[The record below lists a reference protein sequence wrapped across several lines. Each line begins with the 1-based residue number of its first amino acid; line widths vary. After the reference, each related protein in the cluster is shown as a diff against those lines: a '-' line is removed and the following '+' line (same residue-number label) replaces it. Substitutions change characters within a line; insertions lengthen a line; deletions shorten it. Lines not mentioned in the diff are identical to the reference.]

1 MKKIIFLLIIISA
14 ALFAQQKRT
23 HLMDALEKRDIKTAI
38 ALINSGVDINTKDR
52 MGETPLIEAAE
63 EGLTEVVKV
72 LIEKKANLNAAN
84 VRNRTALSRAS
95 YKGHTEIVLMLVDA
109 GADRSIKSEGIK
121 ILFLY

>member
-23 HLMDALEKRDIKTAI
+23 PLMDALEKRDIKTAI

-63 EGLTEVVKV
+63 EEAGRAAEV
-72 LIEKKANLNAAN
+72 L
-84 VRNRTALSRAS
+84 RAEMES
-95 YKGHTEIVLMLVDA
+95 AVSLAVPLPVEIGTGKTWYDC
-109 GADRSIKSEGIK
+109 K
-121 ILFLY
+121 